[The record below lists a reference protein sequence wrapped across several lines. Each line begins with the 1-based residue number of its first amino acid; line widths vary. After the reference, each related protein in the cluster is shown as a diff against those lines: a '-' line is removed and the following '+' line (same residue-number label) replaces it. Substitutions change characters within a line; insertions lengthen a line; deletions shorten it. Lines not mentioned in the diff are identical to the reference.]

1 MDTQELKRL
10 YYSTNNVEEK
20 ARILNLMLSESPIV
34 DQEAVEGNTV
44 TDAGEEL
51 KPKKK
56 VIRKINKIK

>member
-1 MDTQELKRL
+1 
-10 YYSTNNVEEK
+10 
-20 ARILNLMLSESPIV
+20 MLSESPIV